1 MNKQINK
8 GDNNMKKMTK
18 IGLSALA
25 GSLAL
30 SAANAGDF
38 GISGSVTISNA
49 SRSASITDDTAGAS
63 TSGARFGM
71 SRAFTLTGAGEL
83 DNGYSWTYFAAS
95 ATDGGSFGWTS
106 SGMTMDLDGMGQIG
120 WLNKAGPLDAI
131 DDVAPT
137 AWEEVSDGIFSRDQA
152 GGISGGYHVDY
163 YTPELA
169 LGTVVRVA
177 YAPEISG
184 TPGDKGTAA
193 GSAGQGSG
201 QAISINTKPVDG
213 LSMGAAYSK
222 VDQVNTTS
230 FDDDKEEAIAYV
242 KYAIGPITVGYQRN
256 VEVPNENGGTT
267 SGNATNS
274 VQYYDETSW
283 GVSFQVNDNLS
294 ISYGEI
300 TNTKDFGTN
309 DDSDTNVDAEA
320 KGINVAYNLGG
331 ATLKILHSSSDNNN
345 YVTTDDRDQTV
356 VALGLAF

>member
-1 MNKQINK
+1 MVFFLEI
-8 GDNNMKKMTK
+8 
-18 IGLSALA
+18 
-25 GSLAL
+25 
-30 SAANAGDF
+30 
-38 GISGSVTISNA
+38 
-49 SRSASITDDTAGAS
+49 
-63 TSGARFGM
+63 
-71 SRAFTLTGAGEL
+71 
-83 DNGYSWTYFAAS
+83 
-95 ATDGGSFGWTS
+95 
-106 SGMTMDLDGMGQIG
+106 
-120 WLNKAGPLDAI
+120 
-131 DDVAPT
+131 
-137 AWEEVSDGIFSRDQA
+137 QA

-201 QAISINTKPVDG
+201 QAISINTKPIDG

-222 VDQVNTTS
+222 VDQVNSTS
-230 FDDDKEEAIAYV
+230 YDDDKEEAIAYV

-294 ISYGEI
+294 VSYGEI

-309 DDSDTNVDAEA
+309 TDSDTNVDAEA
-320 KGINVAYNLGG
+320 KGINIAYNLGG

-345 YVTTDDRDQTV
+345 HVTTDDRDQTV